1 MPVYLNV
8 KQMSLSHEPPGTPIP
23 LPVAFLVMP
32 VVGLAFLMFLPAI
45 GFVLVGKHLT
55 VECWKTVPRIRA
67 WLWRE
72 A

>member
-8 KQMSLSHEPPGTPIP
+8 KQMSLSHTPPGAAIP

-32 VVGLAFLMFLPAI
+32 VVGLAFLMFLPAV
-45 GFVLVGKHLT
+45 GFVLVGKHLV
-55 VECWKTVPRIRA
+55 VECAKTLPRIRA
-67 WLWRE
+67 WFWRE